1 LTNLSE
7 LRILTTFYFTKTD
20 HQWFNFII
28 SKSSSIIGASEVI
41 APEIS
46 RDRARFF
53 GQRTEGAPSYR
64 RRDFS
69 VYASLLLACMFFID
83 PIGFFSP
90 TSSF

>member
-1 LTNLSE
+1 MVQ
-7 LRILTTFYFTKTD
+7 FYF
-20 HQWFNFII
+20 

-64 RRDFS
+64 RHDFS

-83 PIGFFSP
+83 PIGFFLTNIQFLSR
-90 TSSF
+90 TNFHFSRICSIWYGALE